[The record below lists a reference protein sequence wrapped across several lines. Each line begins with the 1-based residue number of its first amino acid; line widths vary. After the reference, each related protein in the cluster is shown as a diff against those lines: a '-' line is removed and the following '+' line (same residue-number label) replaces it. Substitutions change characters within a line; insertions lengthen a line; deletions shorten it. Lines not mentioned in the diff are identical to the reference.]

1 MEEDAMTR
9 STTAVKS
16 VVTTLAACAMAAAP
30 GVASADSPPSSW
42 TNLRT
47 LNCNGVPVE
56 AAFAPGGVFT
66 SFHLVGSSDVIVPK
80 HVEVVFPGTT
90 EPVTTLDVP
99 GFANNNRSVVTCHYV
114 DPAGLAV
121 TIIGIHT

>member
-1 MEEDAMTR
+1 MTL
-9 STTAVKS
+9 TNTFAKTVTVALTA
-16 VVTTLAACAMAAAP
+16 AF
-30 GVASADSPPSSW
+30 GVAATPAVSSADSPPSSW

-47 LNCNGVPVE
+47 MNCDGVTVQ

-66 SFHLVGSSDVIVPK
+66 SFHIIGSSDVIVPK

-90 EPVTTLDVP
+90 EPVTTRDVP
-99 GFANNNRSVVTCHYV
+99 GFDTNGVAVTTCQYV

-121 TIIGIHT
+121 TIIGVRT

>member
-1 MEEDAMTR
+1 MRWT
-9 STTAVKS
+9 S
-16 VVTTLAACAMAAAP
+16 TLARCAVVALASSGVLAAP
-30 GVASADSPPSSW
+30 GMAYADSPPSSW

-47 LNCNGVPVE
+47 LNCDGTQVQ

-66 SFHLVGSSDVIVPK
+66 SFHIIGSTDVIVPK

-90 EPVTTLDVP
+90 ESVTTLDVP
-99 GFANNNRSVVTCHYV
+99 GFSKNQHDVVTCRYV

-121 TIIGIHT
+121 TIVGVRA

>member
-1 MEEDAMTR
+1 MDRTGAFTR
-9 STTAVKS
+9 TAVVS
-16 VVTTLAACAMAAAP
+16 VSACAVAMAPAA
-30 GVASADSPPSSW
+30 ASADSPPSSW

-47 LNCNGVPVE
+47 MSCDGTTVE

-66 SFHLVGSSDVIVPK
+66 SFHVVGSSDVIVPK

-90 EPVTTLDVP
+90 EPVTTLHVP
-99 GFANNNRSVVTCHYV
+99 GFDRNKRDVSTCQYV
-114 DPAGLAV
+114 DPDGLAV

>member
-1 MEEDAMTR
+1 MRWTGTLGRGTVLAL
-9 STTAVKS
+9 ACGGA
-16 VVTTLAACAMAAAP
+16 LAAP
-30 GVASADSPPSSW
+30 SVAYADSPPSSW

-47 LNCNGVPVE
+47 MSCDGSTVQ

-66 SFHLVGSSDVIVPK
+66 SFHVIGSSDVIVPK

-90 EPVTTLDVP
+90 ESVTTLDVP
-99 GFANNNRSVVTCHYV
+99 GFDSNSRAVTTCHYV

-121 TIIGIHT
+121 TLVGVRT

>member
-1 MEEDAMTR
+1 MDWSRVCAK
-9 STTAVKS
+9 TAF
-16 VVTTLAACAMAAAP
+16 VVLTASAIAAAP
-30 GVASADSPPSSW
+30 AVASAGSPPPSW

-47 LNCNGVPVE
+47 MTCDGVTVE

-66 SFHLVGSSDVIVPK
+66 SFHVVGSSDVIVPK

-90 EPVTTLDVP
+90 QPVTTLDVP
-99 GFANNNRSVVTCHYV
+99 GFDNNNRDVVTCQYV

-121 TIIGIHT
+121 TIVGVHT

>member
-1 MEEDAMTR
+1 MDRTR
-9 STTAVKS
+9 AFGKTAV
-16 VVTTLAACAMAAAP
+16 VALTTCAVAAVPA
-30 GVASADSPPSSW
+30 VASAGSPPSSW

-47 LNCNGVPVE
+47 MSCDGATVE

-66 SFHLVGSSDVIVPK
+66 SFHVLGSSDVIVPK

-90 EPVTTLDVP
+90 QPVTTLDVP
-99 GFANNNRSVVTCHYV
+99 GFDNNKRGVVTCQYV

-121 TIIGIHT
+121 TIVGIRT